1 MDTSAMWYIAAGYLF
16 GSVLFAVLAG
26 ALFGK
31 RQLLQLS
38 ADKNPGTVNAFKYCG
53 FWCGVLTLAGDLA
66 KGFLPVYLYLRTAVP
81 AQRWALPLVM
91 AAPVAGH
98 ILPIFHRFRGGKGI
112 AATFGVLLGL
122 CPYDMPLVLFAAVFV
137 VLSVVLRVDPTFY
150 RTMLAYLLTLAA
162 MVIVKAA
169 KPVLLGFALITAAVC
184 LRLHRSR
191 EPREDLE
198 VKLLWTH

>member
-1 MDTSAMWYIAAGYLF
+1 MDLRGILYIAVGYLS
-16 GSVLFAVLAG
+16 GS
-26 ALFGK
+26 
-31 RQLLQLS
+31 
-38 ADKNPGTVNAFKYCG
+38 
-53 FWCGVLTLAGDLA
+53 
-66 KGFLPVYLYLRTAVP
+66 
-81 AQRWALPLVM
+81 
-91 AAPVAGH
+91 
-98 ILPIFHRFRGGKGI
+98 
-112 AATFGVLLGL
+112 
-122 CPYDMPLVLFAAVFV
+122 VLFAAVFV